1 MNKREIDY
9 YVSNGKFAISYLQD
23 LSEKARGRVECNKA
37 FNHALSVAILIRTV
51 EALYKENQELNIKL
65 NQAVHDILQLKQ
77 GKYSELLS
85 KETEKLQEE
94 FKQLK
99 EGLISLI
106 GDYPDIDY

>member
-9 YVSNGKFAISYLQD
+9 YISNGKFAMNYLQD
-23 LSEKARGRVECNKA
+23 LSEKATGREECNKA
-37 FNHALSVAILIRTV
+37 FNHGSSVAILIRV
-51 EALYKENQELNIKL
+51 IEELYKENQDLKSKL

-94 FKQLK
+94 FKHLK

-106 GDYPDIDY
+106 GDYPNIDY